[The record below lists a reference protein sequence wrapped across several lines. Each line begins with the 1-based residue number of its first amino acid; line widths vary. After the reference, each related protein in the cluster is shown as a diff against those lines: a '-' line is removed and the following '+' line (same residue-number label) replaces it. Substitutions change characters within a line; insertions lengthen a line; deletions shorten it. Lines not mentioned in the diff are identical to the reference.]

1 MAITNKKIQEIV
13 SEVVGEDTLP
23 IVKFLKDRKN
33 ISEFIIADK
42 VKLDMQRTRNI
53 LYRLNTHNIAT
64 YVRKKDKKKG
74 WYISYWTFNKKRI
87 KELISQTRINKINK
101 LKEQLRKEESNK
113 NSFFMCPQ
121 ACARLDF
128 DQASEF
134 GYKCPECG
142 SLLNQQDNQKTI
154 ENIKAKIKELEEKKK

>member
-1 MAITNKKIQEIV
+1 MALTNKRIMEVV
-13 SEVVGEDTLP
+13 SEVVGEDSVP
-23 IVKFLKDRKN
+23 VVEFLKDRKN

-53 LYRLNTHNIAT
+53 LYRLNTHNITT
-64 YVRKKDKKKG
+64 YIRRKDKKKG

-87 KELISQTRINKINK
+87 KELIGQTKKKKLEK
-101 LKEQLRKEESNK
+101 LKEQLEREESNK
-113 NSFFMCPQ
+113 NSFFICPQ

-134 GYKCPECG
+134 EYKCPECG
-142 SLLNQQDNQKTI
+142 SLLSQQDNQKTI
-154 ENIKAKIKELEEKKK
+154 ENIRSKIKELELATN